1 MDIKNKQRFW
11 AGFYRTPYNTHQTK
25 QSLIYAVRKCNQQT
39 PSEVQ
44 SHTKPARYAINWI
57 AKANA

>member
-1 MDIKNKQRFW
+1 MDIKNKQRFR

-39 PSEVQ
+39 SSEVQ
-44 SHTKPARYAINWI
+44 SHTKPARYAIN
-57 AKANA
+57 